1 MNQRPSFIV
10 SARDL
15 PERSHVY
22 PQSDEPLGPVR
33 RAGAAAGLVRLG
45 INLQR
50 LPPGSRS
57 SWPHAESDEEE
68 FAYLIE
74 GEVDAWI
81 DGEIHPMRAGDL
93 AAFPAGTGIC
103 HCFINNSGR
112 EAVMLVGGEAWK
124 DANRIFYPL
133 NPSRRA
139 DLKASEWWD
148 DVPQRTLGGHDGLP
162 DRLRE
167 AARANDAAT
176 SGASDAEKA

>member
-1 MNQRPSFIV
+1 MTPRPPFII
-10 SARDL
+10 SAADAA
-15 PERSHVY
+15 ERTPMY
-22 PQSDEPLGPVR
+22 PQSDEPLGPIR
-33 RAGAAAGLVRLG
+33 SLGRTAGLVRIG

-68 FAYLIE
+68 FVYVIE

-81 DGEIHPMRAGDL
+81 DGNLHRMVAGDF

-103 HCFINNSGR
+103 HCFINNSDR
-112 EAVMLVGGEAWK
+112 EALLLVGGEPGK
-124 DANRIFYPL
+124 PHNRIVYPV

-148 DVPQRTLGGHDGLP
+148 DAPRQPLGPHDGLP
-162 DRLRE
+162 DALRG
-167 AARANDAAT
+167 AR
-176 SGASDAEKA
+176 